1 MARTNKY
8 HSSEIKRKR
17 KPSPFTFGKRGLF
30 MPSDLVMYCSL
41 LLCYIF
47 VILSNTSPVDAKL
60 TITGSGG
67 YSSRRIHLDL
77 SDGGYK
83 GIVVKINKDV
93 PEKYC
98 PTILSNIKVRNFVLI
113 ILIKNFKMLHCFVV
127 ICHNIFDMF
136 FQMLWCYLARVDI
149 FITYQIITKR

>member
-1 MARTNKY
+1 MARTTKY

-17 KPSPFTFGKRGLF
+17 KPSPFKLGKRGWF

-47 VILSNTSPVDAKL
+47 VILSNTYSVDAKL

-93 PEKYC
+93 PEKDC
-98 PTILSNIKVRNFVLI
+98 PTILSNIKVRKV
-113 ILIKNFKMLHCFVV
+113 
-127 ICHNIFDMF
+127 
-136 FQMLWCYLARVDI
+136 
-149 FITYQIITKR
+149 

>member
-30 MPSDLVMYCSL
+30 MLSDLVMYCSL

-98 PTILSNIKVRNFVLI
+98 PTILSNIKVRKLFLDYNGLSWKLCRGQVWFSAPIYTLHNAHWC
-113 ILIKNFKMLHCFVV
+113 ILPIELLQAKVGCV
-127 ICHNIFDMF
+127 
-136 FQMLWCYLARVDI
+136 
-149 FITYQIITKR
+149 

>member
-30 MPSDLVMYCSL
+30 MLSDLVMYCSL

-98 PTILSNIKVRNFVLI
+98 PTILSNIKVRKLYLYYI
-113 ILIKNFKMLHCFVV
+113 IKNFKVQHCFVV
-127 ICHNIFDMF
+127 TCHNRFDMC
-136 FQMLWCYLARVDI
+136 FQIL
-149 FITYQIITKR
+149 

>member
-17 KPSPFTFGKRGLF
+17 RPSPFTLRKQGWF

-41 LLCYIF
+41 LLCFMF
-47 VILSNTSPVDAKL
+47 VMLWNTSLVDAKL

-98 PTILSNIKVRNFVLI
+98 PKILSNIKVR
-113 ILIKNFKMLHCFVV
+113 KNF
-127 ICHNIFDMF
+127 
-136 FQMLWCYLARVDI
+136 
-149 FITYQIITKR
+149 QII